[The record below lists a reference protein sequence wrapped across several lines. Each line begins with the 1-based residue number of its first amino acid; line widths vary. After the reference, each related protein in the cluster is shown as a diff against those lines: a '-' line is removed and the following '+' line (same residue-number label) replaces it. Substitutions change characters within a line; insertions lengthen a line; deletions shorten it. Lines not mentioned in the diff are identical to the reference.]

1 MLERAKNAA
10 FAVVVATL
18 FVAGLLR
25 YGIPPGRPAAQ
36 TAPADTTSNAP
47 NAAAGT
53 VAITHSNGPAE
64 DDKPAQAERR
74 LVAEFYHRKFPD
86 AELRFSTW
94 QFSPDT
100 FFAKAIAGTLP
111 EIVGVFATE
120 STIILDSRMSSDIT
134 DELKAWKLYPL
145 LNPRL
150 VEPMS
155 RGGRVYGLPVGGA
168 NGGFY
173 VMTLFYNKDLLRAA
187 GLVDAA
193 GEIIAPQT
201 WDDFTTYAARL
212 TDRKRGV
219 AGFGI
224 LGETGGCAWHFLN
237 WAWQAGGDF
246 ERQDP
251 QTGAWRA
258 VFDEPPVVRA
268 LEFLKD
274 LRWKHDVLQRNV
286 LAGNDEI
293 QQGFASGRVAMCLQA
308 PETIQSLV
316 HKFHMPAERIGICLL
331 PAGPA
336 GRANQIGG
344 AFVLLRP
351 GLEGK
356 RKQRAFD
363 SIVFEHD
370 LDVVDAK
377 IKLLAAQG
385 RPIGI
390 PTVPTFTPE
399 YQARLDAIVN
409 RHRNVPD
416 QGALMAE
423 ASGHIRM
430 EPPVKAQV
438 LYEYLSAPIQEVLVE
453 PAANPAADLR
463 AANRRFQLRVLDP
476 VNEKGRDRGRRKEE
490 GRRMKNDEAA
500 RRGSSRMATARSSF
514 RVHS

>member
-1 MLERAKNAA
+1 MLDRAKDTA
-10 FAVVVATL
+10 FAVAVAIL
-18 FVAGLLR
+18 FVVGLMR
-25 YGIPPGRPAAQ
+25 YGTPPLRPSAHHATDDSPAAA
-36 TAPADTTSNAP
+36 TETTDAM
-47 NAAAGT
+47 
-53 VAITHSNGPAE
+53 VITQSNGPPE
-64 DDKPAQAERR
+64 DDKPAQAERK
-74 LVAEFYHRKFPD
+74 LLAGFYHRKFPD
-86 AELRFSTW
+86 AQLRYSTW

-111 EIVGVFATE
+111 EVVGVFATE

-150 VEPMS
+150 LEPMS

-173 VMTLFYNKDLLRAA
+173 VMTLFYNAGMFREA
-187 GLVDAA
+187 GLVGLDGA
-193 GEIIAPQT
+193 IMTPQT

-251 QTGAWRA
+251 VTGRWTA
-258 VFDEPPVVRA
+258 VFDQPPVVRA

-286 LAGNDEI
+286 LASNDEI
-293 QQGFASGRVAMCLQA
+293 QEGFAAGRIAMCFQA

-316 HKFHMPAERIGICLL
+316 YKFHMPADRIGICLL
-331 PAGPA
+331 PTGPA

-344 AFVLLRP
+344 AFVLLKP
-351 GLEGK
+351 GLEGR

-363 SIVFEHD
+363 SIVFEQD
-370 LDVVDAK
+370 LDVVEAR
-377 IKLLAAQG
+377 IKLLAEQK

-390 PTVPTFTPE
+390 PTVPTFKPE
-399 YQARLDAIVN
+399 YQSKLDAIVN
-409 RHRNVPD
+409 RYRNVPD

-423 ASGHIRM
+423 ASDHIHM

-438 LYEYLSAPIQEVLVE
+438 LYEYISAPIQEALVD
-453 PAANPAADLR
+453 PDANPAADLR

-476 VNEKGRDRGRRKEE
+476 VNEKLNGGKPA
-490 GRRMKNDEAA
+490 GGAN
-500 RRGSSRMATARSSF
+500 
-514 RVHS
+514 